1 VELSLVRL
9 PKRFENVE
17 NERMRMTD
25 FYRQCGTAAV
35 FVCALVLAGCSSAPV
50 SRRAANGVAGG
61 AGINV
66 PSRISPEQA
75 SDVTIYAVGLV
86 GTPYRYGGNTPDGG
100 FDCSGLIGHVYQTRA
115 GILAPRT
122 VSKLQYWGQPVP
134 ADSIRSGDLVIF
146 APRDLATH
154 AGIYVGGGRF
164 VHAPSTGGKVRLAQL
179 DSSYWASQ
187 TVTFRRP

>member
-9 PKRFENVE
+9 PKRFENVK
-17 NERMRMTD
+17 NERMRMTV
-25 FYRQCGTAAV
+25 FNRQCSTVAV
-35 FVCALVLAGCSSAPV
+35 VACALVLAGCSSAPAL
-50 SRRAANGVAGG
+50 RRAANGVAGG

-100 FDCSGLIGHVYQTRA
+100 FDCSGLISHVYQTRA
-115 GILAPRT
+115 GILPPRT